1 MGAVEDLFI
10 KLVKIFINDKYIV
23 SNATCYNM
31 NGRHDL
37 FSPLLEN
44 SIYKYLLTRT
54 TVVFYNLS
62 HLSYKDNYDYVW
74 H

>member
-10 KLVKIFINDKYIV
+10 KLVKIFINDKYILY
-23 SNATCYNM
+23 TFYNM
-31 NGRHDL
+31 NERHDL

-44 SIYKYLLTRT
+44 SIYKYPFIRITI
-54 TVVFYNLS
+54 VFYNLS
-62 HLSYKDNYDYVW
+62 HLSYKDNDDYVW